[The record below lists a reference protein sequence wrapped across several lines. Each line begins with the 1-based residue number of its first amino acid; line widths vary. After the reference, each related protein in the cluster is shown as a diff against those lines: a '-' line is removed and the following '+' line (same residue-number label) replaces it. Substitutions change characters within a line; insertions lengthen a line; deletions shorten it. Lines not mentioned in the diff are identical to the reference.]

1 MSRRKLP
8 ETEEVKMNMTPMI
21 DMTFLLVVFFMLTID
36 LTTKEFLP
44 VSLPFATQGE
54 ENKDRDPDH
63 KRFVINLEAGG
74 WVEIRKN
81 RYDLSKENPVEQD
94 RAVQDLKRMLKAF
107 VEDRRAAGEEVYEP
121 DGACKVPVLIHADRA
136 AHWKYVQWIMQVA
149 ADPSIKIY
157 KLQFSVKRPPNMK
170 DADAPAGGV

>member
-1 MSRRKLP
+1 MSRKIPESEDPKL
-8 ETEEVKMNMTPMI
+8 NMTPMI

-44 VSLPFATQGE
+44 VQLPYASQGE
-54 ENKDRDPDH
+54 ENKDRDPEH
-63 KRFVINLEAGG
+63 KRFIINLEAGG
-74 WVEIRKN
+74 VVEIKKVRF
-81 RYDLSKENPVEQD
+81 DLSQDNPVEQD
-94 RAVQDLKRMLKAF
+94 RAVQELKRQLRAF
-107 VEDRRAAGEEVYEP
+107 VQDRRDMGEEVYEP

-157 KLQFSVKRPPNMK
+157 RLQFSVKRPPNMQ
-170 DADAPAGGV
+170 DAPGGGA

>member
-1 MSRRKLP
+1 MSRKIPESEDPKL
-8 ETEEVKMNMTPMI
+8 NMTPMI

-44 VSLPFATQGE
+44 VTLPYASMGE

-63 KRFVINLEAGG
+63 KRFIINLEAGG
-74 WVEIRKN
+74 IVEIKKQRF
-81 RYDLSKENPVEQD
+81 DLSKENPVEQD
-94 RAVQDLKRMLKAF
+94 RAVQELKSQLRDF
-107 VEDRRAAGEEVYEP
+107 VQERRAMGEEVYEA

-149 ADPSIKIY
+149 ADPTIKIY
-157 KLQFSVKRPPNMK
+157 RLQFSVKRPPGMEDSAK
-170 DADAPAGGV
+170 GGV